1 MCHMATTKDDCSD
14 QAKDRGGFIYPWK
27 RTMDKTFSRLGKVW
41 IYLIYYCGM
50 SSPKV
55 NLFQVKTV
63 TNIPAKIWDKDFPV
77 SENHLSLSVDVPL
90 EENDLSVPE
99 KPHHTYG
106 GGLNLS
112 LLWSKK
118 VTTSDTWW
126 KPTIKN

>member
-1 MCHMATTKDDCSD
+1 MATTKDDCSD
-14 QAKDRGGFIYPWK
+14 QAKDRGCFIYPWK
-27 RTMDKTFSRLGKVW
+27 RTMDKTFSRLGEVW
-41 IYLIYYCGM
+41 IYLIYYCVV

-63 TNIPAKIWDKDFPV
+63 TNITAKIRDKGFPV
-77 SENHLSLSVDVPL
+77 SENHLSLSVDVHF

-112 LLWSKK
+112 LLRLKK
-118 VTTSDTWW
+118 VMTLGRYLVKASH
-126 KPTIKN
+126 